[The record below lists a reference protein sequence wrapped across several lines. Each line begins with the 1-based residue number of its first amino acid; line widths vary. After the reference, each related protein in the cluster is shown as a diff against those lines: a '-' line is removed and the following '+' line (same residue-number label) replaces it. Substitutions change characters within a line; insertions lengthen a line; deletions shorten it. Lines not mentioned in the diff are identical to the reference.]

1 VKIIIHKDMPKATVT
16 CNNFLALLY
25 NATAWA
31 NIADNASGTP
41 ITTISIRLA
50 TASYAVGSTGSS
62 NEATYTNYA
71 LQTVARATGAGGW
84 NAPAT
89 RATSNVSQI
98 TFPQCGASG
107 NTITSACTCKASGA
121 SDIFHY
127 GDLNS
132 PIAVSNLIQPIFAA
146 GAVTITES

>member
-1 VKIIIHKDMPKATVT
+1 MPKSTNT
-16 CNNFLALLY
+16 CNNILALIY

-31 NIADNASGTP
+31 NIADNASASP
-41 ITTISIRLA
+41 TTNIYMSLA
-50 TASYAVGSTGSS
+50 TASYGPSSTMSS

-71 LQTVARATGAGGW
+71 RQTTARTTGGW
-84 NAPAT
+84 DAPVAGATANAA
-89 RATSNVSQI
+89 QI
-98 TFPQCGASG
+98 TFPQCGVTG
-107 NTITSACTCKASGA
+107 NTITSAAAGKASGA

-132 PIAVSNLIQPIFAA
+132 PIAVSNLIQPVFAI